1 MRTNTALAA
10 LLLIIGSIL
19 QVPASAHPN
28 ASSRLQLVV
37 VDEANVPLAGTTVAV
52 YTLDGTP
59 GVTAKTDAAGKV
71 VFPKLSDGMA
81 QVVVKAVGYV
91 AYIEKTILE
100 PGENSQTVKMHSDR
114 QVTSSDSPIAPRS

>member
-1 MRTNTALAA
+1 MRTHTALAA
-10 LLLIIGSIL
+10 LLFVVASVL
-19 QVPASAHPN
+19 QVPASAHPS

-37 VDEANVPLAGTTVAV
+37 VDQANAPLVGTTVAV

-81 QVVVKAVGYV
+81 QVVVKAVGFV
-91 AYIEKTILE
+91 PHIEKTILE
-100 PGENSQTVKMHSDR
+100 PGENTQTVKMHGDR
-114 QVTSSDSPIAPRS
+114 KVTSSDSPVAPRS